1 MTEIKF
7 IVVNGKKKAI
17 EVKDGYVL
25 VFCGHGPCDGAVWKK
40 FEECSEVEFAAAKE
54 VESLIDDETKDAIRR
69 AQKDFYEF
77 YDDVPT
83 VTDEEVQK
91 FENVIKQF
99 NCFDNPFD
107 NPVDFLTRC
116 SGEDFLELV
125 HYAKS
130 HNNTFFHCVKELDD
144 VVNADDCYCTA
155 LIKLARPLGKTVEKR
170 AFELFEEATAENA
183 EEEDFIEFWRAL
195 QTINN
200 LC

>member
-40 FEECSEVEFAAAKE
+40 FDECSEVEFAAAKE
-54 VESLIDDETKDAIRR
+54 VESVIDDETKDVIRR
-69 AQKDFYEF
+69 AQKNFYEF
-77 YDDVPT
+77 DVPT

-99 NCFDNPFD
+99 NCFDN

-116 SGEDFLELV
+116 SGEDFVELV
-125 HYAKS
+125 KYAKT
-130 HNNTFFHCVKELDD
+130 HGNKFFHCVKELSN
-144 VVNADDCYCTA
+144 VINANDAYCNAIISLT
-155 LIKLARPLGKTVEKR
+155 RHFGKELENR
-170 AFELFEEATAENA
+170 AFEKFDLFLKDGHDEE
-183 EEEDFIEFWRAL
+183 FIEFFNAL
-195 QTINN
+195 KVINS
-200 LC
+200 